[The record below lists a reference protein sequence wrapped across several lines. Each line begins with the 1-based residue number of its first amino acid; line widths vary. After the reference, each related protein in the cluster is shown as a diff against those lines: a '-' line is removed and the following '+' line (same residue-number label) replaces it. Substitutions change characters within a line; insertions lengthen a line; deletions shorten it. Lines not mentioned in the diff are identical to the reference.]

1 MPYSNLMGLL
11 AEIRNLTEAHVEG
24 LREVTADQLGLD
36 PRCGTVWVD
45 TDYIVAHK
53 GSRIEYYGGFE
64 YIEGDNRD
72 EFGDYVVYY
81 ATSDRVQDCLE
92 CLMEADGECTS
103 DGQPTEQEEWH
114 SFDPDC

>member
-1 MPYSNLMGLL
+1 MPYSNLTSLL
-11 AEIRNLTEAHVEG
+11 AEIRNSTEAHVQG

-36 PRCGTVWVD
+36 SRCGRVWVD
-45 TDYIVAHK
+45 TDYNVVCDTCYIVAHK

-64 YIEGDNRD
+64 YIEDEHRD

-92 CLMEADGECTS
+92 HLMEADGECTS
-103 DGQPTEQEEWH
+103 ESDRG
-114 SFDPDC
+114 